1 MLCKLLEFVGNV
13 ILFYANLGSSL
24 NRRTKNTLIT
34 DFNQL
39 ITLRE
44 NCPNM
49 EFFLVRVFSHSNW
62 IWRDTK
68 YLSVVS
74 PNAGKY
80 RPEKTPYWTHFRQ
93 SIFPVSN
100 ALRVLLSTDLFL
112 IFVTIFTLLPVYSHY
127 FAHFGNLSL
136 FKILAKDTMTITLL
150 IAGLNLQIKIA
161 NKT

>member
-13 ILFYANLGSSL
+13 ILFYENLGSSL

-49 EFFLVRVFSHSNW
+49 EFFLVRIFSHSNW

-68 YLSVVS
+68 YLSVFS

-80 RPEKTPYWTHFRQ
+80 RPEKTPYLDTFHAGSLPSSKLIRSESSRCIYHADFLVQ
-93 SIFPVSN
+93 NKLFPEFVC
-100 ALRVLLSTDLFL
+100 L
-112 IFVTIFTLLPVYSHY
+112 INSFMTEAVTI
-127 FAHFGNLSL
+127 
-136 FKILAKDTMTITLL
+136 
-150 IAGLNLQIKIA
+150 
-161 NKT
+161 